1 MNPPALDM
9 NEFKNFSMGMQMR
22 KKDMKVAVFPSR
34 RDAVSSDA
42 NQAGGSAQIGSIA
55 AVNANGIL
63 VDFPGARG
71 PTPAR
76 LAVALSAERIQA
88 ALASRQSVVLV
99 FENGDRT
106 QPLIVGLIEALPL
119 PAATNDTPAETPIIE
134 TDVDGKRVRVTAQD
148 EIVLQ
153 CGAASV
159 TLRRNGRVVIRGT
172 YVETHSDGTNRI
184 KGGQVQ
190 IN

>member
-1 MNPPALDM
+1 
-9 NEFKNFSMGMQMR
+9 MQMR
-22 KKDMKVAVFPSR
+22 KKDMTVALFPARHQESGSELHP
-34 RDAVSSDA
+34 AA
-42 NQAGGSAQIGSIA
+42 QAGGSAQIGAIA
-55 AVNANGIL
+55 GVNADGAL
-63 VDFPGARG
+63 VVEFPGADQG

-76 LAVALSAERIQA
+76 LAVALTAERIQTA
-88 ALASRQSVVLV
+88 IASRQPVVLV
-99 FENGDRT
+99 FENGDRA
-106 QPLIVGLIEALPL
+106 QPIIVGLIEVLPQ
-119 PAATNDTPAETPIIE
+119 PTTITAATRATNDTSIESPILE
-134 TDVDGKRVRVTAQD
+134 ADVDGKRVRVTAKD

>member
-1 MNPPALDM
+1 MQING
-9 NEFKNFSMGMQMR
+9 FKNFSMGMQMR

-42 NQAGGSAQIGSIA
+42 NQAAGSAQIGTIA
-55 AVNANGIL
+55 AVNAEGIL
-63 VDFPGARG
+63 VDFPGAARG

-88 ALASRQSVVLV
+88 ALASRQPVVLV

-119 PAATNDTPAETPIIE
+119 PAATNDTPAESPIIE
-134 TDVDGKRVRVTAQD
+134 ADVDGKRVRVTAQD